1 MIKTIEELMEVLEKG
16 GARFGLRGISGI
28 QGQKEYTNGDYMEF
42 SIDDWDG
49 RDISYNEDMPLL
61 DGTCAITVDGI
72 TMYEDDIIKMLEKAK
87 MYTDCNK
94 VALIKGDTCEEGTD
108 EYECI
113 ISNSYDPA
121 IFVEYV
127 SLDILG

>member
-1 MIKTIEELMEVLEKG
+1 MINTIEQLIEVLERG
-16 GARFGLRGISGI
+16 GAHYGLRGISGI
-28 QGQKEYTNGDYMEF
+28 QGNKEHVSGEYMEF

-49 RDISYNEDMPLL
+49 RDISYHEDMPLL
-61 DGTCAITVDGI
+61 DGTCAIAVDGN
-72 TMYEDDIIKMLEKAK
+72 MYEDDVIKKLEKAA
-87 MYTDCNK
+87 MYTDCTK
-94 VALIKGDTCEEGTD
+94 VALIKGDTYEEGTD
-108 EYECI
+108 EFECI